1 MIALEMSA
9 MSAFLKAR
17 EIMRDRELDSFSSA
31 SEIALNSSTESSRHD
46 YIAASKIDELI
57 NEDIDTSVWE
67 KALRKILKT
76 AILSGDYPW
85 KGSFKYGRKYV
96 LESLS
101 INERQVFRSAG
112 LVSNEFNEEIVSWW
126 DQMQIALGVA
136 QPDFEFRKWE
146 QRTFDREIALLTK
159 LDCPNVPRWVAID
172 DNMVGFDILSF
183 RENDEKWEEVFIEVK
198 SSSTGLKRFFLS
210 DREAEK
216 LESSPDRYI
225 LYFWDTTTTTDYVFT
240 GAELIHHLPKNQGR
254 GAWKSVLLNL

>member
-17 EIMRDRELDSFSSA
+17 EIMHERELDSFSSA

-46 YIAASKIDELI
+46 YIAASKIDQLI
-57 NEDIDTSVWE
+57 NEDIDTAIWD

-112 LVSNEFNEEIVSWW
+112 LLSDEFDEEIISWW
-126 DQMQIALGVA
+126 DQMQVALGITK
-136 QPDFEFRKWE
+136 PDLEFREWE
-146 QRTFDREIALLTK
+146 RRTFDREIALLAK
-159 LDCPNVPRWVAID
+159 LGCPNLPRWVAID

-183 RENDEKWEEVFIEVK
+183 RVIDEKWEEVFIEVK

-216 LESSPDRYI
+216 LESSPGRYF
-225 LYFWDTTTTTDYVFT
+225 LYFWDTNSATDYLLA
-240 GAELIHHLPKNQGR
+240 GSELINHLPKNQGK
-254 GAWKSVLLNL
+254 GAWKSVLLIL